1 MWNSYHVNLSNN
13 EIKGDKV
20 MTREEIK
27 VYDGDIVSYDVLEEI
42 ELSPV
47 VTDLVNLGN
56 SGLHVGHTWYLAVLT
71 TREEVSVY
79 A

>member
-1 MWNSYHVNLSNN
+1 
-13 EIKGDKV
+13 
-20 MTREEIK
+20 MTKEEIK

-42 ELSPV
+42 ELSPD

-56 SGLHVGHTWYLAVLT
+56 SGLHVGNTWYLAVLNT
-71 TREEVSVY
+71 GEEVNLY